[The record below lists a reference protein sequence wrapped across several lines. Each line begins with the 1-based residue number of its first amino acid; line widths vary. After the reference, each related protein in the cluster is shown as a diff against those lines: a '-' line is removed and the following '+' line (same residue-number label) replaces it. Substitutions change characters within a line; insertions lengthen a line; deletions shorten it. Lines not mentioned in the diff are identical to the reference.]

1 MDEQEFYAGQFQG
14 ERWSALLTLGLL
26 LVALFVGWQ
35 LQTAVEA
42 ASRTISQGNISAAVP
57 KGWIVQNGA
66 GDLVFTARNPQKPD
80 QLYRVSQLAAGADL
94 DTLAASRNHSR
105 TQMDDSFRVLASE
118 AVIVGGQEGYKVS
131 FGRVNSSVPGIPA
144 VIEGVD
150 YYFRHGEQVLIISLE
165 SRLDSFS
172 EALPRFHRFVQSVR
186 YQAGA

>member
-1 MDEQEFYAGQFQG
+1 MDEQESYTGQFRR
-14 ERWSALLTLGLL
+14 ERWSALLTVGLL
-26 LVALFVGWQ
+26 LIALLLGWQ

-42 ASRTISQGNISAAVP
+42 ASRTISHGNISAAVP
-57 KGWIVQNGA
+57 IGWIVQSGA
-66 GDLVFTARNPQKPD
+66 GDLLFAARNPQKPD
-80 QLYRVSQLAAGADL
+80 QLYQVSQIAAQADL
-94 DTLAASRNHSR
+94 DTLAAGRNQSRAR
-105 TQMDDSFRVLASE
+105 MDDSFRVLASE

-131 FGRVNSSVPGIPA
+131 FGRINSSVPGMPA
-144 VIEGVD
+144 VIEGVE